1 MDEIHENKDCD
12 KFLCGKKIYNN
23 SEIKKAML
31 GIRQNLSVNA
41 AFEKDPDFRNLSYCI
56 TNKSENLS
64 KKLCEN
70 LSKNPKPSNII
81 MKDNLIGELKFIE
94 ILKMIR
100 YKINSF
106 SHLELD
112 FLDEDINRLCAR
124 EIENVYI
131 RMHRFENINKGTP
144 NYQRIEQIYR
154 NNRYGNKANI
164 VFDCIK
170 IPLEI
175 ELDNENLLIPCEDIL
190 ELIFYDNFNEKADF
204 LKLFDLT
211 KFSNVILTSSNKIY
225 NIELTIVPEYS
236 FGTIKFNHTNFKFE
250 VNQIK
255 QIELVKSHNKL
266 LEASYEK
273 QQPDIS
279 IQSQQPPDISIQP
292 QQNSDTME
300 EAYGK
305 VSLNKVLLSAY
316 NPNQNIH
323 LKRLKDL
330 LLDTT
335 NKTFDEKT
343 RDLPKEQKK
352 WYIPDEQ
359 FNNLILR
366 IEEAFPELKYNK
378 AARPESQSDAAAA
391 WKNAIDR
398 QQKERSY
405 FKHGRGSVS
414 GWFSKKSKGLGGK
427 PRRTKRKAYK
437 YRKTKGGKHKTR
449 KSKYKKR
456 RITYRL

>member
-1 MDEIHENKDCD
+1 MGEIYKTKDCD
-12 KFLCGKKIYNN
+12 KFLCGKNIYNN
-23 SEIKKAML
+23 SEIKKAMR

-41 AFEKDPDFRNLSYCI
+41 AFEKAPDFRNLSYCI

-64 KKLCEN
+64 KKLCEGFN
-70 LSKNPKPSNII
+70 KKTEPSNIII

-100 YKINSF
+100 YNINSF
-106 SHLELD
+106 SHLELN
-112 FLDEDINRLCAR
+112 FLGEEDINRLCAR

-131 RMHRFENINKGTP
+131 RMNRFEDINKGTP
-144 NYQRIEQIYR
+144 NYLRIEQIYR
-154 NNRYGNKANI
+154 KNKYGDKANI
-164 VFDCIK
+164 VVDCIK

-190 ELIFYDNFNEKADF
+190 EQIFYDNFNEKEDF
-204 LKLFDLT
+204 LKLFDPK

-225 NIELTIVPEYS
+225 NIELTENPEYS
-236 FGTIKFNHTNFKFE
+236 FGTIEFNHTNLKFNA
-250 VNQIK
+250 NQIK
-255 QIELVKSHNKL
+255 QIELVKSQNKL

-273 QQPDIS
+273 
-279 IQSQQPPDISIQP
+279 QQPPDISIQP

-305 VSLNKVLLSAY
+305 VSLNKVLLSTY
-316 NPNQNIH
+316 RPEQKIP

-330 LLDTT
+330 LLDTDN
-335 NKTFDEKT
+335 NKTFDENT

-359 FNNLILR
+359 FNNLVTR
-366 IEEAFPELKYNK
+366 INQIIPDDSTE
-378 AARPESQSDAAAA
+378 

-427 PRRTKRKAYK
+427 PRRTKKGKHIK

-449 KSKYKKR
+449 KSKYKKHR
-456 RITYRL
+456 KTRK